1 MLSLEKCATPPLED
15 MKPKKRKTK
24 PSVPRRAIL
33 ENRNLKKLSK
43 EGFILTYYMS
53 ACRAFTAIEVTED
66 NFEALLAY
74 DDLFLDYFNAFL
86 QLPAFPQ
93 PLYYNRLTG
102 TFQEVES
109 QDISASL
116 CDVTPPAQFAP
127 SEEERVRIIEWARKD
142 RLPLFL
148 RTKLFLE
155 YKLCKLLV
163 RPLDDRSSSCQ
174 SSRGI
179 YGYSRQTT
187 SYATS
192 SLGNSRARST
202 FDEAESDTSMPWAA
216 DIHRSALMGRYL
228 RPGSR
233 AQSVPPDIGLGL
245 HINLETASSHS
256 SSGHFSSTGNSRR
269 AKSGT
274 NIRHSEDSADPQP
287 PQTLSTKES
296 WVPVSDS
303 GVATAAPDNNQTT
316 PASTS
321 GQSRRKSALKTPNSR
336 SSTTKKQ
343 TTIRIPQIDDEVAN
357 PVSANQNETETE
369 DKKNVGIVLP
379 PITGSLNDLLTA
391 DYDGHQN
398 HLAEPGFDDI
408 DVDGEPNFVEFE
420 DADEY
425 ISDVQTEADVREMES
440 RLKRT
445 FQQLK
450 EEMMGSISG
459 MELFRDFL
467 QSTVG
472 MDMLNFWLDCEQY
485 HDNSQAIDDM
495 QSKLQRNRLFRDIQD
510 RYKFKLSEDAKEHIK
525 RAQENEGLSE
535 SVFTKTQYD
544 ILRRMRTYWVPRFLI
559 HQEAKGE
566 FSLATITEGVEQEP
580 DMNEDRQLTNM
591 NFLPSI
597 SLVNSLPVRPESC
610 VRLAQNSHSWD
621 AVVSG
626 GHKMEDEIKP
636 GQLAEVPTP
645 EPERPYASRFRQ
657 GITND
662 KDAGGPFQRYLESCE
677 NSQFLANFL
686 FWQDVTDYGQAE
698 DRSADRLLRIR
709 KAWAIFN
716 RYIALGSIWDI
727 GISPYERDTI
737 HHKLLTTRDYVE
749 ASLYD
754 NARDHSVK
762 MLQREWLK
770 YLKNDLRTF
779 LECRARPDDMIYSPS
794 PTPPDSRKKPK
805 TVRRPWVRRALPPLD
820 DDSCPGSTESQRQ
833 RRLLQSL
840 QDAEKIN
847 AARSPDLKK
856 KQEKDKRKKQ
866 QAAARKKMLKK
877 MKKGKMG
884 GKKKSSQ
891 VTIKTPGEEN
901 KDGEKKD
908 EKSGE
913 KETEKEITFSSTYRN
928 RTLMNQFKRFLSDD
942 EEKEYFNSLNMY
954 LDIETY
960 QRLPDAHI
968 EKKHTQ
974 LRNIVGTYFD
984 QTSKKF
990 VNLPAEIVQVLARE
1004 GDRPRNSVLNACQK
1018 AVKQELEEQFK
1029 IFWLAHLESL
1039 EAQGLG
1045 GDNSNAM
1052 SKVEMAM
1059 KSESTQSLLMDWKRR
1074 RRARGPTS
1082 DPTSQTPLETPIEP
1096 QLPTNSQQPPAAP
1109 ETSPSLLQP
1118 VQSKAKE
1125 SHSDSSQSPSS
1136 PTSGCP
1142 TFEPKKAEKVKR
1154 IRRKHYKQPGKQ
1166 APSTQDK
1173 NEFLHELMV
1182 ACRGEKPIRLQ
1193 HFQKY
1198 LTHHGEN
1205 DNMPN
1210 LPNDLDFWL
1219 EAQRFKDAHH
1229 AYSDLVLLKKKVEVI
1244 IDCFLDSQASSSSVQ
1259 IDIPAD
1265 IAQKLIRHGE
1275 SYIRDR
1281 GKDPHNP
1288 NLFDEAQYT
1297 VFKEMLPYW
1306 AGYLRQYD
1314 AKKLERAPSMS
1325 KTQKLTKERLKAYLE
1340 MEEPSTVFRL
1350 PSVNPNAKSGATII
1364 TFSISEGLQWKDV
1377 EGPVGERSSSMA
1389 TVSQAGGFTS
1399 RRESMLDSKRPG
1411 RVSAVSSD
1419 GSSSTARQRAPRINI
1434 EPPRISV
1441 ASAAQ

>member
-1 MLSLEKCATPPLED
+1 
-15 MKPKKRKTK
+15 MKT
-24 PSVPRRAIL
+24 
-33 ENRNLKKLSK
+33 
-43 EGFILTYYMS
+43 
-53 ACRAFTAIEVTED
+53 IEVTED

-369 DKKNVGIVLP
+369 DKKNVG
-379 PITGSLNDLLTA
+379 LNDLLTA

-805 TVRRPWVRRALPPLD
+805 TVRRPWVRR
-820 DDSCPGSTESQRQ
+820 CPGSTESQRQ

-1074 RRARGPTS
+1074 RRARGP
-1082 DPTSQTPLETPIEP
+1082 
-1096 QLPTNSQQPPAAP
+1096 
-1109 ETSPSLLQP
+1109 
-1118 VQSKAKE
+1118 
-1125 SHSDSSQSPSS
+1125 
-1136 PTSGCP
+1136 
-1142 TFEPKKAEKVKR
+1142 
-1154 IRRKHYKQPGKQ
+1154 QPGKQ

>member
-1 MLSLEKCATPPLED
+1 
-15 MKPKKRKTK
+15 MKT
-24 PSVPRRAIL
+24 
-33 ENRNLKKLSK
+33 
-43 EGFILTYYMS
+43 
-53 ACRAFTAIEVTED
+53 IEVTED

-805 TVRRPWVRRALPPLD
+805 TVRRPWVRR
-820 DDSCPGSTESQRQ
+820 CPGSTESQRQ

-1074 RRARGPTS
+1074 RRARGP
-1082 DPTSQTPLETPIEP
+1082 
-1096 QLPTNSQQPPAAP
+1096 
-1109 ETSPSLLQP
+1109 
-1118 VQSKAKE
+1118 
-1125 SHSDSSQSPSS
+1125 
-1136 PTSGCP
+1136 
-1142 TFEPKKAEKVKR
+1142 
-1154 IRRKHYKQPGKQ
+1154 QPGKQ

>member
-43 EGFILTYYMS
+43 EGFILTYYM
-53 ACRAFTAIEVTED
+53 TIEVTED

-805 TVRRPWVRRALPPLD
+805 TVRRPWVRR
-820 DDSCPGSTESQRQ
+820 CPGSTESQRQ

-1074 RRARGPTS
+1074 RRARGP
-1082 DPTSQTPLETPIEP
+1082 
-1096 QLPTNSQQPPAAP
+1096 
-1109 ETSPSLLQP
+1109 
-1118 VQSKAKE
+1118 
-1125 SHSDSSQSPSS
+1125 
-1136 PTSGCP
+1136 
-1142 TFEPKKAEKVKR
+1142 
-1154 IRRKHYKQPGKQ
+1154 QPGKQ